1 MILGYKTKRD
11 INGNTYYL
19 YINLE
24 NKTIINGYSILRY
37 SDVMIT
43 TTKKDLHEIQ
53 AAFEANGFIT
63 EYV

>member
-11 INGNTYYL
+11 INGNTYFL
-19 YINLE
+19 YVNLE
-24 NKTIINGYSILRY
+24 NKTITNGYNTSRY

-63 EYV
+63 NYV

>member
-19 YINLE
+19 YVNLE
-24 NKTIINGYSILRY
+24 DKTIINGYNTLRY

-43 TTKKDLHEIQ
+43 TTRKDLHKIQ
-53 AAFEANGFIT
+53 AAFETNGFT
-63 EYV
+63 TNYV